1 MFEYIFIALIYVPE
15 SSTIAITQRVSSK
28 KECMLIEKSL
38 KEKEGLVDTSCIK
51 VKATYVR

>member
-1 MFEYIFIALIYVPE
+1 MIMFEYIFIALIYVPE

-38 KEKEGLVDTSCIK
+38 KEKEALVDTSCIE
-51 VKATYVR
+51 VKALK